1 MVYSRSTFGGRSD
14 QGPLPGDLAPVFH
27 QRVVRSGGDTQ
38 PGDLPVPSAVQAS
51 LAKSECHPGVL
62 PQKISPSSS
71 RPTQIGD
78 RYSFLLSGKRTVPG
92 MACGGQGNLRGK
104 DAVAIR
110 MSHETIIELTF
121 DFGNSAAFL
130 Q

>member
-1 MVYSRSTFGGRSD
+1 
-14 QGPLPGDLAPVFH
+14 
-27 QRVVRSGGDTQ
+27 
-38 PGDLPVPSAVQAS
+38 
-51 LAKSECHPGVL
+51 
-62 PQKISPSSS
+62 
-71 RPTQIGD
+71 
-78 RYSFLLSGKRTVPG
+78 

-121 DFGNSAAFL
+121 DFENSAAFL